1 MVTLTISFTD
11 PELTSEERDEEVVRL
26 LEELSDRSE
35 IGAVDRVRDPHP
47 PEGNKSIGGFLV
59 GMLTAEVNAANAK
72 KILGFLGDR
81 LVNKPISLKLEDTD
95 KGKKLELIAN
105 SQEELIAAM
114 QQAKEFF
121 GS

>member
-11 PELTSEERDEEVVRL
+11 QELTSEERDEEVVRL

-105 SQEELIAAM
+105 SQEELIVAM

-121 GS
+121 GN

>member
-11 PELTSEERDEEVVRL
+11 QELTSEERDEEVVRL

-59 GMLTAEVNAANAK
+59 GMFTAEVNAANAK

-105 SQEELIAAM
+105 SQEELIVAM

-121 GS
+121 GN